1 MFCQSQ
7 NIDNLKRI
15 QRDTLQLFQTLLV
28 FHNSVRSL
36 GSTFSL
42 LKAADVLRSDLL
54 MLLTLFR
61 DSASSHLKGLSQSE
75 SRLTSIRNAL
85 SKRQDQD
92 GRSTQKKY
100 ISPKLATIPEG
111 LDRLAYALSEFL

>member
-1 MFCQSQ
+1 
-7 NIDNLKRI
+7 
-15 QRDTLQLFQTLLV
+15 
-28 FHNSVRSL
+28 
-36 GSTFSL
+36 
-42 LKAADVLRSDLL
+42 

-61 DSASSHLKGLSQSE
+61 DSASSHLKGLSHSE

-100 ISPKLATIPEG
+100 ISPELASIPEG
-111 LDRLAYALSEFL
+111 LDRLAYALGEFLAVRSPGSLYIAQHTPIVALAAQRSLRVC